1 MNAIQFIIDIAARG
15 DQAVMRRIND
25 IQNRLGGAEAAAD
38 SLARTTGGKLR
49 KAFMSLPGASFFSNP
64 IVALSTGIG
73 VVTKL
78 GMQTEKTATA
88 FRVLAGSEETSAK
101 LLGELNKYADETV
114 WNRPDI
120 QEAAKTMMGFGVS
133 TETVYKDLK
142 MLGDV
147 AMGDKNR
154 LQSLALVFGQISAA
168 GKLTGQDLLQLVNA
182 GYNPLLDIS
191 EITGKSV
198 AQLRDAMSDGAIS
211 ADLVRQ
217 AFEKATGHGG
227 RFEGMIEKMEKT
239 APGAFDQLKGK
250 ASAGLLSL
258 YDIIQ
263 PYLIPAF
270 EKMGKV
276 LEGLFGILR
285 GVINF
290 LIDYGK
296 WLLPVIA
303 AITAYNVVANGAVI
317 ALKGWIVAQKILNVV
332 MNMNPVGLIISGI
345 AALVAI
351 IAVCWNKFAGFRA
364 VILTVWDTMKGFG
377 NMLKEFVIDRITGIL
392 TGIGKLGQALVMLFK
407 GDFSGAWNTAK
418 EAGSL
423 VIGKDAI
430 VNAVASARDVVGG
443 VKSGYQ
449 GHLAEQT
456 KKQLSSPKGA
466 AGTYQSTDV
475 SSLGTGALSTTGLA
489 NDITTGG
496 TRNTSI
502 TLNIGKFW
510 EDVNVFPAED
520 MDMNTI
526 SRKVLEAINRSLE
539 AATAAAR

>member
-15 DQAVMRRIND
+15 DQAVMRRINA

-38 SLARTTGGKLR
+38 RLARTTGGKLR
-49 KAFMSLPGASFFSNP
+49 KAFMSLPGSSFFSNP
-64 IVALSTGIG
+64 IVALSAGIG

-78 GMQTEKTATA
+78 GMETEKTATA

-114 WNRPDI
+114 WNRPEI

-147 AMGDKNR
+147 AMGDKNK
-154 LQSLALVFGQISAA
+154 LQSLALVFGQISSA
-168 GKLTGQDLLQLVNA
+168 GKLTGQDLLQLINA

-198 AQLRDAMSDGAIS
+198 AQLKDAMSDGAIS

-217 AFEKATGHGG
+217 AFEKATGPGG
-227 RFEGMIEKMEKT
+227 RFEGMIDKMAKT

-276 LEGLFGILR
+276 LESLFGILR

-317 ALKGWIVAQKILNVV
+317 ALKGWIVAQKVLNFV
-332 MNMNPVGLIISGI
+332 MNMNPVGLIVSGI
-345 AALVAI
+345 AALIAI

-466 AGTYQSTDV
+466 AGTDQSTDV

>member
-1 MNAIQFIIDIAARG
+1 MNAIQFIIDIATRG
-15 DQAVMRRIND
+15 DQAVMRRINT
-25 IQNRLGGAEAAAD
+25 IQQRLGGADAAAQR
-38 SLARTTGGKLR
+38 LARTTGGELR
-49 KAFMSLPGASFFSNP
+49 KAFMSLPGVSFFSNP
-64 IVALSTGIG
+64 IVALSAGIG

-78 GMQTEKTATA
+78 GMETEKTATA

-114 WNRPDI
+114 WNRPEI

-133 TETVYKDLK
+133 TETVYNDLK

-147 AMGDKNR
+147 AMGDKNK
-154 LQSLALVFGQISAA
+154 LQSLALVFGQISSA
-168 GKLTGQDLLQLVNA
+168 GKLTGQDLLQLINA

-198 AQLRDAMSDGAIS
+198 AQLKDAMSEGAIS

-217 AFEKATGHGG
+217 AFEKATGPGG
-227 RFEGMIEKMEKT
+227 RFERMIDKMAKT

-276 LEGLFGILR
+276 LESLFGILR

-317 ALKGWIVAQKILNVV
+317 ALKGWIVAQKVLNFV
-332 MNMNPVGLIISGI
+332 MNMNPVGLIVSGI
-345 AALVAI
+345 AALIAI
-351 IAVCWNKFAGFRA
+351 IVVCWNKFAGFRA

-418 EAGSL
+418 EAGSML
-423 VIGKDAI
+423 IGKDAI
-430 VNAVASARDVVGG
+430 KNAVSSTKDVIGG
-443 VKSGYQ
+443 VKGSYQ
-449 GHLAEQT
+449 SNLAEQT
-456 KKQLSSPKGA
+456 KKQLSAPKGA
-466 AGTYQSTDV
+466 AGTDQSTDV